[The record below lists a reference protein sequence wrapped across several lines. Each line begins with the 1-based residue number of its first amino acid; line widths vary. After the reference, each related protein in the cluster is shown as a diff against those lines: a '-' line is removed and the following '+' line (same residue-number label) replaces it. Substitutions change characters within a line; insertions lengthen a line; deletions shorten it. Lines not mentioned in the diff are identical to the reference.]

1 MSIGFSPAMP
11 AVTQDVKVHER
22 KVDTNERT
30 AQAQGIGGEKESS
43 ATSEDRDANG
53 QQAWQWS
60 QHKKKQETQQDK
72 HPAADLTGQVGTK
85 LDLNG

>member
-11 AVTQDVKVHER
+11 ALTQDIKVHER
-22 KVDTNERT
+22 KVDVEERVS
-30 AQAQGIGGEKESS
+30 QAQGIGGEKESS

-60 QHKKKQETQQDK
+60 QHKKKQEPQQEK
-72 HPAADLTGQVGTK
+72 HTTDLTGQVGTK

>member
-11 AVTQDVKVHER
+11 AALQDIKSHER
-22 KVDTNERT
+22 KVDSNERT

-60 QHKKKQETQQDK
+60 QHRKKQEQKQQK
-72 HPAADLTGQVGTK
+72 PPTPDLSGQVGTK

>member
-11 AVTQDVKVHER
+11 AVGQDVKVHER
-22 KVDTNERT
+22 KVDASERT

-53 QQAWQWS
+53 QQGWRWT
-60 QHKKKQETQQDK
+60 QHRRKQETQQEK
-72 HPAADLTGQVGTK
+72 NHAPDLTGQVGTK

>member
-11 AVTQDVKVHER
+11 ALMQDVKTHER

-60 QHKKKQETQQDK
+60 QHRKKQESQQEK
-72 HPAADLTGQVGTK
+72 PHAHDLTGQVGTK

>member
-1 MSIGFSPAMP
+1 MSFGFSPMMP
-11 AVTQDVKVHER
+11 GSLQDVKSHER
-22 KVDTNERT
+22 KVDSNERT

-53 QQAWQWS
+53 QQAWQWN
-60 QHKKKQETQQDK
+60 QHKPKQEQQKDK
-72 HPAADLTGQVGTK
+72 KPPHDPSGQIGST

>member
-1 MSIGFSPAMP
+1 MSIGFSPTMP
-11 AVTQDVKVHER
+11 SVLQDIKSHER
-22 KVDTNERT
+22 KVDSNERM
-30 AQAQGIGGEKESS
+30 AQAQGIGGEKESA

-60 QHKKKQETQQDK
+60 QHKKKQEQKQEK
-72 HPAADLTGQVGTK
+72 LPAADPSGQIGTK

>member
-1 MSIGFSPAMP
+1 MSISFSPTMP
-11 AVTQDVKVHER
+11 AVLQDIKSHER
-22 KVDTNERT
+22 KVDSNERND
-30 AQAQGIGGEKESS
+30 QAQGVGGEKESS

-60 QHKKKQETQQDK
+60 QHRKKQEKKQEKLPTDPNRQIGTQ
-72 HPAADLTGQVGTK
+72 

>member
-1 MSIGFSPAMP
+1 MSIGFSPSMP
-11 AVTQDVKVHER
+11 AVLQDVKVHER
-22 KVDTNERT
+22 KVDTNERA
-30 AQAQGIGGEKESS
+30 AQANGIGGEKESS

-60 QHKKKQETQQDK
+60 QHRKKQEPQQEK
-72 HPAADLTGQVGTK
+72 HSATDLTGQVGIN